1 MGFIQKFARF
11 RRHRSLRTGIRLFAD
26 IPPPSPRQMSPERN
40 RGVAPGPSSGKFRF
54 SALVRFHT
62 LAVMGTIRPSRA
74 SVSEGGFG
82 KMSATTM
89 HGVDHAQAEPAP
101 KTVRRRA
108 GRLHPAVLAVFIA
121 STMGACG
128 VEPWQ
133 ERPSGR
139 DAASAQREGGDAPP
153 APAPMPAQTFPIEP
167 VDAERK
173 ARKAR
178 AASALPSR
186 QARRAK
192 QAEPTPD
199 TPALED
205 PELTPPEAAE
215 TPAVE
220 TAPATAWVD
229 PLATEEVATP
239 NLAPSLPPGAEAGA
253 NPVAWL
259 VVASCGVL
267 GAFILWRR
275 RRERQRR
282 RRREAW
288 TPIRWGGP
296 KLIRPHW
303 DYDPGQF
310 DSDAFL
316 QRWDSIGL
324 SISGDW
330 RLLLAIAGR
339 IAPSA
344 AQFAGWRRAV
354 ARPRPLLSFRPDWH
368 YLPFAG
374 DAAETLA
381 RWCRLGLSIHGDALQ
396 ASMVGGQ
403 LEWVFEVDAGRVE
416 APVEAFAQLPAPAP
430 GQPAEIVFDVSPS
443 DLAAVPVED
452 QAVQHDDAQDL
463 PAEISSPMP
472 VADEPPASG
481 VMDAE
486 PESRQPIVEAVAP
499 VACDITAAPQEEQSG
514 TSWLSRLGSLLKA
527 WESQPAPELEAEL
540 WGASRRLSA
549 HAAAL
554 PPAARAPWLDAVE
567 ALAERMV
574 RSVPAASRGA
584 WQAHWVDLRLDR
596 LGAMNG
602 AWRLLELR
610 ALDDACAGDGAPE
623 VIEARIRLLHLWA
636 DALLGPA
643 AKAKRAE
650 AAALAA
656 SLRPAQAASA

>member
-1 MGFIQKFARF
+1 
-11 RRHRSLRTGIRLFAD
+11 
-26 IPPPSPRQMSPERN
+26 
-40 RGVAPGPSSGKFRF
+40 
-54 SALVRFHT
+54 
-62 LAVMGTIRPSRA
+62 
-74 SVSEGGFG
+74 
-82 KMSATTM
+82 MSATAM

-101 KTVRRRA
+101 KAVRRRA
-108 GRLHPAVLAVFIA
+108 GCLHPVVLAVFIA
-121 STMGACG
+121 STMSACG

-139 DAASAQREGGDAPP
+139 DAASVQREGGDAPP
-153 APAPMPAQTFPIEP
+153 SPAPMPAQTFPIEP

-178 AASALPSR
+178 AAAAVSSR

-192 QAEPTPD
+192 QTTPTPD
-199 TPALED
+199 EPALED
-205 PELTPPEAAE
+205 PELTPPETAE
-215 TPAVE
+215 TPVAE
-220 TAPATAWVD
+220 AAPATAWVD
-229 PLATEEVATP
+229 PLAAEEVATP
-239 NLAPSLPPGAEAGA
+239 DLAPPLPPGAEAGA

-259 VVASCGVL
+259 VVASCSVL
-267 GAFILWRR
+267 GVFILWRR

-316 QRWDSIGL
+316 RRWDSIGL
-324 SISGDW
+324 SISGEW

-339 IAPSA
+339 IAPHAS
-344 AQFAGWRRAV
+344 QFAGWRRAV

-403 LEWVFEVDAGRVE
+403 LEWVFEMDAGRIE
-416 APVEAFAQLPAPAP
+416 TPVEPFAQLPAAAP
-430 GQPAEIVFDVSPS
+430 EEPAEVVVDALPR
-443 DLAAVPVED
+443 DLVAVPSED
-452 QAVQHDDAQDL
+452 RAWQQGDAQDM
-463 PAEISSPMP
+463 PAEISSPMR
-472 VADEPPASG
+472 VTDEPLASG

-486 PESRQPIVEAVAP
+486 PESSQPIVEAVAP
-499 VACDITAAPQEEQSG
+499 VACEITAAPQEEQSG

-584 WQAHWVDLRLDR
+584 WQAHWVDLRLER

-623 VIEARIRLLHLWA
+623 VIEARIRLLQLWA

-643 AKAKRAE
+643 AKAKRVE

-656 SLRPAQAASA
+656 SLRPAHAASA